1 MMSFVPQP
9 SRPLRAAPHAVRAGM
24 PAVLLLLLW
33 ICVFAIPAQAQ
44 FELVTFD
51 LTSESSLSLLGGTI
65 VTPPDGS
72 LTVGSLTLLLPSS
85 APGVPTPGAGVVLQ
99 GFTLAGDVSKN
110 VAGQAF
116 VSGPFAADQ
125 VGPVSGSLSAGL
137 TEIDFTGQSL
147 SAQLDVNLGCVGAGC
162 SLLGFPVSE
171 SGVSLFELGV
181 LSAFS
186 LDQAGSARVEGLV
199 DLELGGVL
207 GTFDLV
213 GIESSRVFVPEP
225 GTALL
230 LGAGLALMG
239 RRVRARG

>member
-1 MMSFVPQP
+1 MMSFLPQSSP
-9 SRPLRAAPHAVRAGM
+9 RPPRAVSRGWL
-24 PAVLLLLLW
+24 PAVLLLMLGLS
-33 ICVFAIPAQAQ
+33 APAQAQ
-44 FELVTFD
+44 IYDRVTFD
-51 LTSESSLSLLGGTI
+51 LTSESVLSLLGGTI

-85 APGVPTPGAGVVLQ
+85 APGVPTPGAGVVLE
-99 GFTLAGDVSKN
+99 GFTLAGNVSKN

-125 VGPVSGSLSAGL
+125 VDPVSGSLSPGL
-137 TEIDFTGQSL
+137 TEVDFTGQSL

-171 SGVSLFELGV
+171 TGVSVFELGV
-181 LSAFS
+181 LSAFD

-199 DLELGGVL
+199 DLDLGGVL
-207 GTFDLV
+207 GTFGLV

-230 LGAGLALMG
+230 VGAGLALLA
-239 RRVRARG
+239 RRARARG